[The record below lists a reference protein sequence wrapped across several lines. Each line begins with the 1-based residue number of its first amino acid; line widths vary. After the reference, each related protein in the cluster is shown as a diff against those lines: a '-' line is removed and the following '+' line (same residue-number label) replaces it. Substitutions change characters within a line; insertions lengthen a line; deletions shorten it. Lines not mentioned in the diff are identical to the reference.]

1 MTTVESNSRME
12 LLSLLTLMPVA
23 SRTLS
28 DGTRQ
33 IISVDR
39 TGSPAVAN
47 FLSCA
52 PDGTAEAKRWRTHL
66 MSGSP
71 FEVVDT
77 ATDEDE
83 IAAPFSEIADWFGA
97 RGKPSG
103 YASHF
108 ASAFAVRYPRSEID
122 TEVARD
128 LGAAQLVAGGAPA
141 VLEALNRDAL
151 SALRAISSF
160 PQSAFAFYAT
170 PERGLFRRQAAEAYP
185 LLALDFA
192 TKPTLKMA
200 IDLKKPLNETIMRA
214 YGEIDTG
221 VPKMSKAVL
230 RRLEKV
236 DWADRG
242 TTPALLAEMLSRIPA
257 DWFPKSQSEFEA
269 FMDLVDGPFRV
280 LAPELPDGITSLVE
294 GCGGKWADLRKRT
307 ARGAAST
314 LAPDGLSPEEERRW
328 KPTGDESAEG
338 LRASAHG
345 AVEMLRAFRDQVVL
359 PIAASAAGDCDVYLG
374 PESRRMA
381 TDAAARLL
389 LSSKALPAVMEAQR
403 DWHVKANDILEATGG
418 APERMQRG
426 SLKVVAEDGWAPL
439 TDIWVAPNG
448 IQIVPL
454 TDPRELAEEGR
465 RLRHCVGGYNAKAQR
480 GDCHIVSFRLEH
492 EGALRP
498 LSTAEFGRL
507 SADSDRLHT
516 VQHHGPG
523 NGTPCELAKAA
534 FNWFT
539 QEVEARRIPLNR
551 DGIMSYLSG
560 RRRPTDDVHYQA
572 GYDRKDLELVGK
584 VVSAWQPLL
593 GKRLRGLDIEAFR
606 QLPEMTDLVEALA
619 PSFMP
624 ASRF

>member
-1 MTTVESNSRME
+1 MTTVESNSRKE

-52 PDGTAEAKRWRTHL
+52 PDGTAEAKRWRTQL

-71 FEVVDT
+71 FEVVDK

-97 RGKPSG
+97 RGRPSG
-103 YASHF
+103 YATHF
-108 ASAFAVRYPRSEID
+108 TSAFAVRYPRSEID
-122 TEVARD
+122 SEVARD

-141 VLEALNRDAL
+141 VLEALNGDAL

-160 PQSAFAFYAT
+160 PQSAYAFYAT

-200 IDLKKPLNETIMRA
+200 IDLKKPLNDAIMRA
-214 YGEIDTG
+214 YGEIETG

-236 DWADRG
+236 DWVDRG
-242 TTPALLAEMLSRIPA
+242 TTPALLAEMLSRVPA
-257 DWFPKSQSEFEA
+257 DWFPKSQPEFEA
-269 FMDLVDGPFRV
+269 FMDLVDGPFRI

-314 LAPDGLSPEEERRW
+314 LPPAGLSPEEERRW
-328 KPTGDESAEG
+328 KPVGDESAVG
-338 LRASAHG
+338 LTAAANG
-345 AVEMLRAFRDQVVL
+345 AVDMLRAFRDQVVL
-359 PIAASAAGDCDVYLG
+359 PIAASAAGDTDVYLG
-374 PESRRMA
+374 PESRRIA

-389 LSSKALPAVMEAQR
+389 MSSKALPAVMEAQR
-403 DWHVKANDILEATGG
+403 DWHVKANEIIEATGG
-418 APERMQRG
+418 APVRLQRG
-426 SLKVVAEDGWAPL
+426 TLKAVAEDGWAPL

-448 IQIVPL
+448 VQIVPL
-454 TDPRELAEEGR
+454 TDPREIAEEGR
-465 RLRHCVGGYNAKAQR
+465 RLGHCVGGYSERIRR
-480 GDCHIVSFRLEH
+480 GDSHIVSFRVERD
-492 EGALRP
+492 GQMRS

-507 SADSDRLHT
+507 AAESDRLNKR
-516 VQHHGPG
+516 QHYGRG
-523 NGTPCELAKAA
+523 NTTPCELAKSA
-534 FNWFT
+534 FDWFM

-572 GYDRKDLELVGK
+572 GYDRKDLDLVGN
-584 VVSAWQPLL
+584 VVAAWQPLL

-624 ASRF
+624 STRY